1 MRLRAVYLALSIRM
15 LAIPIPAFAQAPAD
29 AAQPLPL
36 ATPSTGSGEQA
47 PKADDPLEH
56 WTLNATLEGFYE
68 YNWNRP
74 PDRVNTLRIYDTRAN
89 TFGIQQAALV
99 VESAPD
105 RKENRPFGLRLDLQ
119 FGQATENTQG
129 SSLNEPRP
137 DAYRYLWQAYGSYV
151 FPGSRRVQVDFGKF
165 ASNFS
170 YETNYAKDDDHFS
183 RSLLFAFLPAY
194 HSGVRTQV
202 TLNDR
207 VTLLYMLTNGVQQT
221 EEFNEFKSN
230 QFAAVVTPAK
240 NVSWTIN
247 YYFGQEQP
255 DGGATGGPDGW
266 LHIFDTY
273 VTYTPTGQVSLG
285 ADANYTSNQV
295 REGDPRSTLTGFA
308 GYVRYQPLAAARFAL
323 RYEHLDDS
331 GGLFGGVPQVLN
343 EVTLTAEHKVADGF
357 LIRGELR
364 HDASDTGFFPSRSTD
379 VLKRGQTTAL
389 VGAVWWIGGKKGVW

>member
-1 MRLRAVYLALSIRM
+1 MRLGLAAFIAAMTAVSVS
-15 LAIPIPAFAQAPAD
+15 AFAQPPAESHT
-29 AAQPLPL
+29 ASMTANGGQQGS
-36 ATPSTGSGEQA
+36 ASTKDSL
-47 PKADDPLEH
+47 DP

-74 PDRVNTLRIYDTRAN
+74 PDRANTLRIYDTRAN

-137 DAYRYLWQAYGSYV
+137 DAYRYVWQAYGSYV
-151 FPGSRRVQVDFGKF
+151 FPGSHRVQVDFGKF

-170 YETNYAKDDDHFS
+170 YETNYAKDDEHFS
-183 RSLLFAFLPAY
+183 RSLLFAFLPGY
-194 HSGVRTQV
+194 HSGLRTQV

-207 VTLLYMLTNGVQQT
+207 ISVSYMLTNGVQQT
-221 EEFNEFKSN
+221 EDFNEFKSN
-230 QFAAVVTPAK
+230 QFAAVVTPVK

-255 DGGATGGPDGW
+255 DGGVSGGPDGW
-266 LHIFDTY
+266 LQIFDTY
-273 VTYTPTGQVSLG
+273 VTYTPTGQLSVG

-295 REGDPRSTLTGFA
+295 HEGDPKSTLTGFA
-308 GYVRYQPLAAARFAL
+308 GYLRYQPFAADRFAL
-323 RYEHLDDS
+323 RYEYLDDS

-343 EVTLTAEHKVADGF
+343 DVTLTAEHKVADGF

-364 HDASDTGFFPSRSTD
+364 HESSDIDFFPSRSTD

-389 VGAVWWIGGKKGVW
+389 VGAVWWIGGKKGTW

>member
-1 MRLRAVYLALSIRM
+1 MRLGPAAFIAAMSAVSV
-15 LAIPIPAFAQAPAD
+15 PAFAQTPAQSEE
-29 AAQPLPL
+29 ARTRTASV
-36 ATPSTGSGEQA
+36 T
-47 PKADDPLEH
+47 ADDGQQGSASANDSLDK

-74 PDRVNTLRIYDTRAN
+74 PDRVTTLRIYDTRAN

-137 DAYRYLWQAYGSYV
+137 DAYRYVWQAYGSYV

-183 RSLLFAFLPAY
+183 RSLLFAFLPGY
-194 HSGVRTQV
+194 HSGLRTQV

-207 VTLLYMLTNGVQQT
+207 ISVLYMLTNGVQQT
-221 EEFNEFKSN
+221 EDFNEFKSN
-230 QFAAVVTPAK
+230 QFAAVVTPAT

-255 DGGATGGPDGW
+255 DSGAAGGPDGW

-273 VTYTPTGQVSLG
+273 VTYTPTPQLSVG
-285 ADANYTSNQV
+285 ADANHTSNQV
-295 REGDPRSTLTGFA
+295 QEGDPKSTLTGFA
-308 GYVRYQPLAAARFAL
+308 GYVRYQPFAAARFAL

-357 LIRGELR
+357 LIRGEFR
-364 HDASDTGFFPSRSTD
+364 HDSSDTDFFPGRSPE
-379 VLKRGQTTAL
+379 VLRRGQTTAL
-389 VGAVWWIGGKKGVW
+389 VGAVWWIGGKKGTW